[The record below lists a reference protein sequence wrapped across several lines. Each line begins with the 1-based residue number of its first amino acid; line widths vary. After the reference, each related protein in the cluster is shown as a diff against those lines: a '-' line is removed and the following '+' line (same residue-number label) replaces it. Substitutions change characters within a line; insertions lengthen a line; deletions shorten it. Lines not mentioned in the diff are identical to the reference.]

1 MEFNTKPRLAFNL
14 IAIAITTAY
23 PISLMAEEI
32 VETNKPKAEQVS
44 TTPKMAANEQLP
56 EVEVK
61 AAAVAPVQ
69 DGYQATKTR
78 VGKTLQDPHDVP
90 QAITTI
96 THSLMHD
103 QQVGSLREALRNVSG
118 LTFNAAEG
126 GRSGDNINLRGFY
139 TFGDIYL
146 DGIRDTAQYNRETFN
161 LEQIDVLR
169 GSAAMLFGR
178 GQAGGVI
185 NQVSKTPQ
193 LNDKNTITATFG
205 EEKYQQFTGD
215 FNKKLNDTTAIRL
228 NVMQRGEE
236 TWRQNP
242 ATGDRPELSREGIAA
257 SIGFGINT
265 DDEVLLSHIYTKTRD
280 VPDYGVSFNNVSAA
294 NGATPAQQ
302 NAQIPVSALTRRPT
316 DNFSSSAFY
325 GTDKNFDDSDTKL
338 STATYTH
345 KFTPDMQLRTQVRI
359 ADYER
364 QYWAKTPT
372 NNLAPSANGSVG
384 GNQTRTSDYET
395 KTVQS
400 DFSNKFDILDMKHQ
414 FLAGFEFLHEKS
426 FRTTLRQ
433 LNAKTSQPFAANLTA
448 AQLAAAI
455 TANGVTYDKNV
466 LSTAAPNTFTGNST
480 SFYAQDTIEFI
491 PKWDVLFGVRR
502 DELRATYSSL
512 TSPSLSFGENSYRTG
527 LSYHYNPETH
537 YYLSYSDAF
546 SPTADLYQLFGG
558 ASSPE
563 RGETVELG
571 AKWLLLNGD
580 LAFRTAL
587 YSTTKE
593 YERNGDLDSTAAI
606 LTKKRRTNGLEFE
619 LAGRITSNWEIFSG
633 LAFMDAKILETA
645 TNINANTGV
654 VTVAD
659 KRYQGERARNTPSM
673 TFNAFSTYKVTEQW
687 RVGGGFESK
696 GKRYGYNPTSAAAA
710 TSVGNGPFRTG
721 TFDPNTAPGYTRW
734 DALVAYEEQKWA
746 VRLNIKNVFNKVY
759 YDSIYDNG
767 QFTVPGNKRVAT
779 LTAEYKF

>member
-1 MEFNTKPRLAFNL
+1 MEFYTKPRLAFNL
-14 IAIAITTAY
+14 IALAITTAY
-23 PISLMAEEI
+23 PMSLMAEEVAQTI
-32 VETNKPKAEQVS
+32 KQKAQQV
-44 TTPKMAANEQLP
+44 TTTEATANEQLP

-61 AAAVAPVQ
+61 AGAVPVA

-90 QAITTI
+90 QAVTTI
-96 THSLMHD
+96 TRSLMHD

-193 LNDKNTITATFG
+193 LNDKNTVTASVG
-205 EEKYQQFTGD
+205 EQGYKQFTGD
-215 FNKKLNDTTAIRL
+215 FNKQLNDTTAIRL

-236 TWRQNP
+236 NWRENP
-242 ATGDRPELSREGIAA
+242 TTGDRPEQNRQGIAG

-265 DDEVLLSHIYTKTRD
+265 DDELLLSRIFTKTRD
-280 VPDYGVSFNNVSAA
+280 VPDYGVSFNNG
-294 NGATPAQQ
+294 NGNNTAT
-302 NAQIPVSALTRRPT
+302 NTRRPT
-316 DNFSSSAFY
+316 DNFSSSSFY
-325 GTDKNFDDSDTKL
+325 GTDNNFDDSETTI

-345 KFTPDMQLRTQVRI
+345 KFNKDMQWRTQVRV

-364 QYWAKTPT
+364 QYWAKTPS
-372 NNLAPSANGSVG
+372 NLLAPSANGSVG
-384 GNQTRTSDYET
+384 GNQTRTSDYDT
-395 KTVQS
+395 KTIQS
-400 DFSNKFDILDMKHQ
+400 DFSNTFNLFEMKHQ
-414 FLAGFEFLHEKS
+414 ALAGFEFLHEES
-426 FRTTLRQ
+426 YRTTLRQ
-433 LNAKTSQPFAANLTA
+433 LNARTGQPFTQTGAALTA
-448 AQLAAAI
+448 AIAAD
-455 TANGVTYDKNV
+455 GVTYNKDV
-466 LSTAAPNTFTGNST
+466 ISTAAPNTFTGNST

-491 PKWDVLFGVRR
+491 PKWDVLFGIRR
-502 DELRATYSSL
+502 DELRASYSST

-527 LSYHYNPETH
+527 LSYHYNPDTH

-546 SPTADLYQLFGG
+546 SPTADLYQLSGG
-558 ASSPE
+558 ASPPE
-563 RGETVELG
+563 RGETTELG
-571 AKWLLLNGD
+571 AKWMLLDGD

-619 LAGRITSNWEIFSG
+619 LAGRITSNWEIFSD

-645 TNINANTGV
+645 TNINAATGV

-659 KRYQGERARNTPSM
+659 PRFEGERARNTPTM
-673 TFNAFSTYKVTEQW
+673 TFNAFSTYKVTDKW

-696 GKRYGYNPTSAAAA
+696 GKRYGYNPTSAASA

-734 DALVAYEEQKWA
+734 DALVAYEEKKWA
-746 VRLNIKNVFNKVY
+746 VRLNIKNVFDKVY

-767 QFTVPGNKRVAT
+767 PFTVPGNRRAAV
-779 LTAEYKF
+779 LTTEFKF

>member
-1 MEFNTKPRLAFNL
+1 MKKSVVKKPTQLTQKPLYMAMVMAFAVNASPL
-14 IAIAITTAY
+14 
-23 PISLMAEEI
+23 LAEE
-32 VETNKPKAEQVS
+32 
-44 TTPKMAANEQLP
+44 AAKKELP
-56 EVEVK
+56 AATAQADTLKEVEVK
-61 AAAVAPVQ
+61 AAAVAPVA
-69 DGYQATKTR
+69 DGYQSTKTR

-90 QAITTI
+90 QAVTTI

-193 LNDKNTITATFG
+193 LNDKNTITASIG
-205 EEKYQQFTGD
+205 EQGYEQVTGD

-242 ATGDRPELSREGIAA
+242 ATGDRPELNREGIAG

-265 DDEVLLSHIYTKTRD
+265 DDEFLLSHIYTKTRD
-280 VPDYGVSFNNVSAA
+280 VPDYGVSFNNG
-294 NGATPAQQ
+294 NGTNPAT
-302 NAQIPVSALTRRPT
+302 NTRRPT
-316 DNFSSSAFY
+316 DNFPSSSFY
-325 GTDKNFDDSDTKL
+325 GTNKNFDDSDTSL

-345 KFTPDMQLRTQVRI
+345 KFTPDMQLRTQIRI

-364 QYWAKTPT
+364 QYWAKTPSNT
-372 NNLAPSANGSVG
+372 LAPSANGSVG
-384 GNQTRTSDYET
+384 GNQTRNSDYET

-400 DFSNKFDILDMKHQ
+400 DFSNKFNVFGMKNQ
-414 FLAGFEFLHEKS
+414 VLAGFEFLHEKS
-426 FRTTLRQ
+426 FRTTLAQ
-433 LNAKTSQPFAANLTA
+433 LDPATGQPYTLTGAALTA
-448 AQLAAAI
+448 AIAAR
-455 TANGVTYDKNV
+455 GVTYNKNV
-466 LSTAAPNTFTGNST
+466 FSTAAPNTFTGNST

-502 DELRATYSSL
+502 DELRATYSSA

-537 YYLSYSDAF
+537 YYVSYSDAF
-546 SPTADLYQLFGG
+546 SPTADLYQLSGG
-558 ASSPE
+558 ASPPE

-571 AKWLLLNGD
+571 AKWLLLEGD

-593 YERNGDLDSTAAI
+593 YERNGDLDSTAAL
-606 LTKKRRTNGLEFE
+606 LTNKRRTNGLEFE

-633 LAFMDAKILETA
+633 LAFMDAKILEAA
-645 TNINANTGV
+645 TNINAATGV

-659 KRYQGERARNTPSM
+659 KRFEGERARNTPGM
-673 TFNAFSTYKVTEQW
+673 TFNAFSTYKVTDKW

-696 GKRYGYNPTSAAAA
+696 GKRYGYNPTSNAAA
-710 TSVGNGPFRTG
+710 TSAGNGPFRTG
-721 TFDPNTAPGYTRW
+721 IFDPNTAPGYTRW

-746 VRLNIKNVFNKVY
+746 LRLNIKNVFNKVY
-759 YDSIYDNG
+759 YDAIYDNG
-767 QFTVPGNKRVAT
+767 PFTVPGNKRTAI